1 MRTVLVLMF
10 IAFLPLATTSPAHA
24 EPLANS
30 TPYPAPTL
38 PDDQVAVGEPF
49 YFFWDE
55 TAEGESP
62 EPGIQPNVS
71 VSGCTGTIS
80 APRDIGADMD
90 WGFHTVC
97 FGTGFLPLSINA
109 TLQQERFN
117 FVYENIKTETAYARD
132 NTASVYGEVPCIRGV
147 GSQDF
152 RVSATIH
159 AGGRSASGI
168 SREVRLACG
177 G

>member
-1 MRTVLVLMF
+1 M
-10 IAFLPLATTSPAHA
+10 
-24 EPLANS
+24 
-30 TPYPAPTL
+30 
-38 PDDQVAVGEPF
+38 
-49 YFFWDE
+49 
-55 TAEGESP
+55 
-62 EPGIQPNVS
+62 
-71 VSGCTGTIS
+71 SGCTGTIS
-80 APRDIGADMD
+80 APRDIGADRD

-168 SREVRLACG
+168 SQEVRLACG
-177 G
+177 V

>member
-1 MRTVLVLMF
+1 MLIAVLT
-10 IAFLPLATTSPAHA
+10 LAASSPAHA
-24 EPLANS
+24 APPVDK
-30 TPYPAPTL
+30 TPYPVPIL

-49 YFFWDE
+49 HFFWDE
-55 TAEGESP
+55 MTEGKLP

-80 APRDIGADMD
+80 APRDIGADID

-97 FGTGFLPLSINA
+97 FGTGFLPLSISA
-109 TLQQERFN
+109 TLQQERYN
-117 FVYENIKTETAYARD
+117 FVYQNVKTESAYARD
-132 NTASVYGEVPCIRGV
+132 NTASVYGAVPCIRGA
-147 GSQDF
+147 GSRDF

-177 G
+177 V